1 MAATAAHPQ
10 GFQGFPPNLT
20 RECQMIVPFL
30 QLKIDIQAN
39 LITDLSHIDFKSTP
53 FRRFLMQSFWYLL

>member
-1 MAATAAHPQ
+1 
-10 GFQGFPPNLT
+10 
-20 RECQMIVPFL
+20 MIVPFL

-39 LITDLSHIDFKSTP
+39 LIADLSHIDFKSTP

>member
-1 MAATAAHPQ
+1 
-10 GFQGFPPNLT
+10 
-20 RECQMIVPFL
+20 MIVPFL

-53 FRRFLMQSFWYLL
+53 FRRFLM